1 MIACHLFSMSV
12 SIYCYWVDCYT
23 WQRVLNYN
31 VGKILSSPAPPSLR
45 GWGPLLVPRVG
56 LPAAWSQ
63 HCSTAQ
69 PLTTITGQG
78 HFMVKEHFSVSSPWG
93 CKLPHVRYNP
103 TCLATYSVFNIWPVL
118 LCFSLLPNN
127 SMLWTLTLQ
136 VCLNRSCLY
145 MIDGV

>member
-12 SIYCYWVDCYT
+12 SIYGVDCST
-23 WQRVLNYN
+23 WQRVLNDN
-31 VGKILSSPAPPSLR
+31 VRKILSSPPPSLPC
-45 GWGPLLVPRVG
+45 WGPLPVPRVG

-63 HCSTAQ
+63 HCSTTL

-78 HFMVKEHFSVSSPWG
+78 HFMVKEHFSVSAPWG

-118 LCFSLLPNN
+118 LCFPLLPNN

-136 VCLNRSCLY
+136 VCLNRRCLY
-145 MIDGV
+145 TVDGA